1 MIPAFPPMPDQDV
14 PFFVQT
20 SGTYDTDDWG
30 DLERHGIDPD
40 RDWWCEVVLRT
51 RRSDAIASLYPPGA
65 QRHQPLVEF
74 ILGADDLYEAEAV
87 AHRAIRVGR
96 SIAALLV
103 DPADAAAWQ
112 ALRGQGLPAAH
123 VDEIRSWLRA
133 VEELGHRWEP
143 LTLEASGWAGELWT
157 VSMIAEYLGYEGASA
172 TNSARVWL
180 SRKGIKPEG
189 RQTGRHGQTEYDA
202 DLIRQAKEASPG
214 KGRRG
219 AQRTGGRFTGAA
231 TPSPE

>member
-1 MIPAFPPMPDQDV
+1 MISQFPPMPDQDI

-30 DLERHGIDPD
+30 DLERHGIAPG

-51 RRSDAIASLYPPGA
+51 KRGDAIASLYPPGA
-65 QRHQPLVEF
+65 ARHQPLFEL
-74 ILGADDLYEAEAV
+74 ILGAEDLYEAEAV
-87 AHRAIRVGR
+87 AHRAIRLGR

-103 DPADAAAWQ
+103 DRSDAAAWQ
-112 ALRGQGLPAAH
+112 SLKGLGLPPGH
-123 VDEIRSWLRA
+123 TEMIKSWIRA

-143 LTLEASGWAGELWT
+143 LILEASGWAGEMWT
-157 VSMIAEYLGYEGASA
+157 VSMIAEFLGYEGQSA
-172 TNSARVWL
+172 ANSARVWL
-180 SRKGIKPEG
+180 SRKGIKPQG

-202 DLIRQAKEASPG
+202 ELIRQAKEASPG

-219 AQRTGGRFTGAA
+219 AQREGGRFTA
-231 TPSPE
+231 